1 MAKYRQEPPFA
12 VQIELTEGCQL
23 RCTFCGLNGIRGKDN
38 DFRFMTVETIRS
50 VAEQMVEAGWNSR
63 VEFAMHGEPTM
74 HPDYVGMVAAFH
86 EAAPKLQLMMTSN
99 GGGLLKKP
107 GIRENVLALF
117 RSGLTTLA
125 LDDYEGVKIVG
136 KVRKEFVGH
145 AEPTSVD
152 YYTVER
158 GGVMTTDIDVYE
170 YPVNR
175 AGSPHAR
182 RRRPAIVLIQD
193 ISVAAK
199 GNHSTL
205 NNHSGAAAP
214 LDESQAHS
222 LCAKPFREMSI
233 RWDGNVAICCNDW
246 RGHFKAG
253 SVLRDRLG
261 FEGHGLED
269 TWNGAAMDGA
279 RRRLMQRQRDF
290 GPCKGCNATSYRV
303 GLLPD
308 KMGKATMPRPTPQSN
323 AAIAAAL
330 KGAPY
335 TAPVLRPWEAK

>member
-1 MAKYRQEPPFA
+1 
-12 VQIELTEGCQL
+12 
-23 RCTFCGLNGIRGKDN
+23 
-38 DFRFMTVETIRS
+38 
-50 VAEQMVEAGWNSR
+50 
-63 VEFAMHGEPTM
+63 
-74 HPDYVGMVAAFH
+74 MVAAFR

-117 RSGLTTLA
+117 SAGLNVLA

-136 KVRKEFVGH
+136 KVRDQFKCEPHDIQNVEGTQWRKE
-145 AEPTSVD
+145 SVVD
-152 YYTVER
+152 GQGNAHT
-158 GGVMTTDIDVYE
+158 IDFYE
-170 YPVNR
+170 YPMSKD
-175 AGSPHAR
+175 GSPHS
-182 RRRPAIVLIQD
+182 RRPLRSRTVVFIEAID
-193 ISVAAK
+193 AASK

-205 NNHSGAAAP
+205 NNHAGAAAP